1 MKKSILL
8 ASAATILGTAPAYAQ
23 TAAEQTVPEQADSA
37 AETATADDT
46 NFDPNVILVTATRR
60 AEDVQSVPLSVSVI
74 SGELVENAGVD
85 DIRDFAQLAP
95 SLVATTGQSSSNAT
109 ALSIRGIGTAG
120 DNPGFEPAVGV
131 FIDGVYRAR
140 AGVALSEL
148 PPVERVEVLRGP
160 QGTLFGRN
168 TSAGALSITTQM
180 PEFDLGG
187 FVEGSYG
194 NFDAFELRGAITGPV
209 SDTIAL
215 RFDGIYRSRDGYITD
230 VNSGRDIN
238 TIDRYALRGQALFE
252 NERLTVRIIADYA
265 DTDEEC
271 CGAVNLVAGPTAGAL
286 DLIAGLAG
294 NTGVATGDP
303 EDRAMAVTPGRDFNE
318 AVEEWGVSAQ
328 IDYEFDTVTL
338 TAITAFR
345 DWRSLR
351 NQDIDFSGA
360 DRAFRENYRT
370 GLEDFTQE
378 IRLQGTAFDD
388 RLDWLVGAFYLNE
401 RLALRDTVR
410 FGAQANQY
418 VDALF
423 AFDPAAGFEFFDSF
437 GPTVPEFGQVLL
449 ATNPQLAAA
458 AAANPALFALF
469 NTPLPGNPAGAG
481 QQADNY
487 TVDTEAIALFTHNVI
502 DITDELSLTLGLRWN
517 HEEKDIAAS
526 LNANTPAC
534 GFFFDPATS
543 PYSSLILANV
553 PEAFLLACNPTVN
566 TEFNGTY
573 AGGFSDDEFTGTVRL
588 AYQINPDILV
598 YAAYDRG
605 YKSGGYN
612 LDRAGFDSVLVGGDG
627 PQITDLQF
635 EAETVD
641 AYEIGLKTNWG
652 REFTFNVAA
661 FYQDFSNY
669 QQLVFSGTSFFVQNV
684 EQTIS
689 KGIEIDATIRP
700 VRDLTFQLGYALTDA
715 AFDSSND
722 LSGTPLAGAEGL
734 QLVNVPRHTLT
745 GSATW
750 TPALTDS
757 LNALVHVDARFNSA
771 TATSAAGRGI
781 VDNEPFGIINA
792 RVGIASEDDRW
803 RLEFFVENLLDTYYN
818 IQTFAVPEQTG
829 TFAGYPG
836 QPRFY
841 GVSARFG
848 F

>member
-1 MKKSILL
+1 MNKSILL
-8 ASAATILGTAPAYAQ
+8 ASAAAILGVAPAQAQ
-23 TAAEQTVPEQADSA
+23 TQPAPEAPGQADSA
-37 AETATADDT
+37 TESAADDA
-46 NFDPNVILVTATRR
+46 NFDPNIILVTATRR

-74 SGELVENAGVD
+74 SGDLVENAGVD

-148 PPVERVEVLRGP
+148 PPIERVEVLRGP

-194 NFDAFELRGAITGPV
+194 NFDAYELRGAITGPV

-252 NERLTVRIIADYA
+252 NERLTIRIIADYA

-271 CGAVNLVAGPTAGAL
+271 CGAVNLVAGPTAGAI

-294 NTGVATGDP
+294 NVGIATADP
-303 EDRAMAVTPGRDFNE
+303 EDRVMAITPGRDFNE

-328 IDYEFDTVTL
+328 IDYEFDAFTL
-338 TAITAFR
+338 TSITAFR

-360 DRAFRENYRT
+360 DRAYREGYRT

-401 RLALRDTVR
+401 TLTLRDTVR

-423 AFDPAAGFEFFDSF
+423 AFNPAAGFEFFDSF
-437 GPTVPEFGQVLL
+437 GPAVPEFGQVLL

-534 GFFFDPATS
+534 GFFFDPAAG

-566 TEFNGTY
+566 TEFNGAY

-588 AYQINPDILV
+588 AYQINPDVLV

-612 LDRAGFDSVLVGGDG
+612 LDRAGFDSVLLGGNG
-627 PQITDLQF
+627 PQLTDLQF

-641 AYEIGLKTNWG
+641 AYEVGLKTSWG
-652 REFTFNVAA
+652 RDFTFNVAA

-722 LSGTPLAGAEGL
+722 LTGTPLAGAEGL

-745 GSATW
+745 GAATW

-757 LNALVHVDARFNSA
+757 LNALFHVDARFNSA

-803 RLEFFVENLLDTYYN
+803 QLEFFVENLLDTYYN

-836 QPRFY
+836 QPRYY
-841 GVSARFG
+841 GVSARVG